1 VRAALAAVATAGAVA
16 GPAACGGDGRS
27 AEVDPDPLYGSQPN
41 FVVIMAD
48 DMNRPQFNRRYMRR
62 TRKLIADPGT
72 EFTNYYDATPLCCP
86 SRAAMLTGQYGHN
99 NGVLSN
105 VPGYGTLEQP
115 EDMLPAWLQLAG
127 YQTALVGKWMNGY
140 EKTVALHEE
149 VPPGWDKWHGLVGA
163 HGYYRFKASN
173 NGNKDKYRGT
183 YITDW
188 IGDTSIDLIGKL
200 APEEDPFYLQV
211 NEFAPHVE
219 SFRYESKGHCGGEAV
234 PAPQDLRRFEG
245 LGLPNTP
252 SVNEKD
258 VADKPVFVSGKEEL
272 SREEL
277 DELAL
282 RYECRLGAVRSMD
295 RSIGK
300 IMAALEES
308 GELDETVVVFV
319 SDNGTFHGEHRL
331 PGGKGL
337 AYEEAAHMPLA
348 MLVPER
354 YRGGNP
360 VVPAIDQPTANI
372 DLVPTLVDLAGAPTC
387 SSLEACRVMD
397 GRTLT
402 GLLAGDESGW
412 PAERPILQELTLNVD
427 AVDVGRGASCSFVG
441 VRDGDWLYIQH
452 ESVPDPVTG
461 ACTERT
467 VIELYDRAGD
477 PYELRNLAAPG
488 NGDHVSQA
496 ELERLAQLTAE
507 LRDCAGI
514 EGRDPEPASG
524 HYCS

>member
-1 VRAALAAVATAGAVA
+1 VAVAGALAAGVVALGCGA
-16 GPAACGGDGRS
+16 DG
-27 AEVDPDPLYGSQPN
+27 EPQVEPDPLYGSQPN
-41 FVVIMAD
+41 FVFILAD
-48 DMNRPQFNRRYMRR
+48 DMNLKQFNRRYMRR

-72 EFTNYYDATPLCCP
+72 EFTNYYATTPLCCP
-86 SRAAMLTGQYGHN
+86 SRVSMLTGQYGHN
-99 NGVLSN
+99 NGVMSN
-105 VPGYGTLEQP
+105 VPGYGTLEDP
-115 EDMLPAWLQLAG
+115 ENMLPRWLQLAG
-127 YQTALVGKWMNGY
+127 YQTAAVGKWLNGY

-188 IGDTSIDLIGKL
+188 IADTSIDLIDKL
-200 APEEDPFYLQV
+200 AADNEPFYLQI

-219 SFRYESKGHCGGEAV
+219 SFRYESDGHCGGEAV

-245 LGLPNTP
+245 LGLPGSP
-252 SVNEKD
+252 SVNERD
-258 VADKPVFVSGKEEL
+258 VTDKPTFVSGKEEL
-272 SREEL
+272 TDEQLE
-277 DELAL
+277 ELAL
-282 RYECRLGAVRSMD
+282 RFECRLGALRSMD
-295 RSIGK
+295 RSIGG
-300 IMAALEES
+300 IMDALEAS
-308 GELDETVVVFV
+308 GELGETIVIFA

-348 MLVPER
+348 MLVPEK

-360 VVPAIDQPTANI
+360 VVPQVDQPTANI
-372 DLVPTLVDLAGAPTC
+372 DIAPTIVDLAGAPTC
-387 SSLEACRVMD
+387 ASVESCRVMD
-397 GRTLT
+397 GRSLT
-402 GLLAGDESGW
+402 GLLAGDASGW
-412 PAERPILQELTLNVD
+412 PAERPILQELRLNVD
-427 AVDVGRGASCSFVG
+427 AVDIGRGTSCEFAG
-441 VRDGDWLYIQH
+441 VRDGDWLYIEH
-452 ESVPDPVTG
+452 SRVPDQDLGT
-461 ACTERT
+461 CTERT
-467 VIELYDRAGD
+467 VIELYDRARD

-488 NGDHVSQA
+488 NGNEVSQA
-496 ELERLAQLTAE
+496 ELRRLSQMTAE